1 MNTDGSC
8 LTTVDETGGAR
19 APSGVAAERTTL
31 RCSRTRFPIWTAGRP
46 RGGAHR
52 ANRPVGQLVHRFR
65 HADGRHS
72 RGASRV
78 RGPVLVSLA
87 VWTLLFRDTS
97 SASTPMLIEPPPAVG
112 PAITSDATRV
122 ARCARASGERGSRSS
137 DFRPAGGRST
147 GHAG

>member
-1 MNTDGSC
+1 MDRS
-8 LTTVDETGGAR
+8 
-19 APSGVAAERTTL
+19 P
-31 RCSRTRFPIWTAGRP
+31 P

-87 VWTLLFRDTS
+87 VWTLLFKT
-97 SASTPMLIEPPPAVG
+97 PPPLRLRCSLSPLLLWG
-112 PAITSDATRV
+112 PRSRRMPRESLDAPEHLAKEAPGQVTFGQLEDEV
-122 ARCARASGERGSRSS
+122 PGMPDEVSARLA
-137 DFRPAGGRST
+137 
-147 GHAG
+147 